1 MVEPSNRTYLLV
13 GHVTKDLLPD
23 NTFTIGGTV
32 TYASTVV
39 KRLGWLPTIITAAA
53 PNFEPPAYLADVNW
67 HILPS
72 QETSTFRNEYDV
84 EGRRRQTLT
93 PIAQPIRMADIPETY
108 RHADLVHLAPLTQEL
123 EPTITS
129 VFNNS
134 LLAATPQGWMRYW
147 DAQGVVSLGNWRGA
161 SEILPR
167 LQAAVVSIDDIEG
180 DWSRAEK
187 WARQTPILV
196 VTQDK
201 LGCTVLNEGQAVAV
215 PPRPAHMVDPTGAGD
230 VFAAAFFIR
239 LHETGD
245 WRHAAYFANV
255 TASLAIERPGAEG
268 APYRHEVEAYIVQ
281 HPDGH

>member
-1 MVEPSNRTYLLV
+1 MVEPIHRTYLLV

-32 TYASTVV
+32 TYASTVA
-39 KRLGWLPTIITAAA
+39 KRLGWQPTIITAAA
-53 PNFEPPAYLADVNW
+53 PHFKPPAYLVDVNW

-72 QETSTFRNEYDV
+72 QETSTFRNEYDA
-84 EGRRRQTLT
+84 EGHRRQTLT
-93 PIAQPIRMADIPETY
+93 PIARPIHAADIPGTY

-123 EPTITS
+123 EPTITN

-147 DAQGVVSLGNWRGA
+147 DTQGLVSLGNWRGA

-201 LGCTVLNEGQAVAV
+201 LGCTVLNEGQAVAI
-215 PPRPAHMVDPTGAGD
+215 PPRPAQMIDPTGAGD

-239 LHETGD
+239 FHETGD

-255 TASLAIERPGAEG
+255 TASLSIERPGAEG
-268 APYRHEVEAYIVQ
+268 APYRHEVEAYIAQ
-281 HPDGH
+281 HPDGY